1 MLHQEDSLYKDN
13 DEYQTDDSIESN
25 MSMDDDDNG
34 KKNDR
39 LNAVVTKANI
49 SAMDRKLINNI
60 SNIASHFANVTL
72 SLREPKTNAQ
82 KIYQMCGIGIDKSK
96 KFVSTTT
103 QRSVCNV
110 SQPLSQQFRTRQ
122 SLFRKSRFRGRVYT
136 DTMFGIKS
144 MRGNKI
150 SQIFV
155 TDFGDIQVFPMHSKK
170 DSHKALLRFF
180 RKQAYQHQYTLTTP
194 KNLALKKDGGTL
206 WKNT

>member
-1 MLHQEDSLYKDN
+1 
-13 DEYQTDDSIESN
+13 
-25 MSMDDDDNG
+25 
-34 KKNDR
+34 
-39 LNAVVTKANI
+39 
-49 SAMDRKLINNI
+49 MDRKRTNAV
-60 SNIASHFANVTL
+60 SKIASSFANFT
-72 SLREPKTNAQ
+72 SFLREPKTNAQ

-180 RKQAYQHQYTLTTP
+180 RKQAYQYRCMLTTSN
-194 KNLALKKDGGTL
+194 NLALQKDGGTL
-206 WKNT
+206 